1 MKFNA
6 NGRLQPRN
14 QEVAKINKPLSKK
27 FDLDT
32 VLEVL
37 EALVSKKI
45 DIDPG
50 SYSKSVQILD
60 FSPRVGMALFQGRS

>member
-37 EALVSKKI
+37 EALVSKMKELVRDSTLI
-45 DIDPG
+45 CNG
-50 SYSKSVQILD
+50 FHFLARS
-60 FSPRVGMALFQGRS
+60 ALT